1 MYIFLEYFI
10 STSSINT
17 VTWQYI
23 TFIYRLMIKRTHR
36 SLTRPGHVLQ
46 LDLMFYSVVYY
57 KKRHSR
63 NLQLTMPMVTM

>member
-36 SLTRPGHVLQ
+36 SLSPTRPHVLFRRI
-46 LDLMFYSVVYY
+46 L